1 VSEQSA
7 ENQMTAHN
15 LAIVIGP
22 SLMWS
27 DTTSLNSMQTVI
39 VHQGKLVEYFITNRH
54 QLFDGEAKRL

>member
-1 VSEQSA
+1 
-7 ENQMTAHN
+7 MTAHN